1 MSEGEAVYRATC
13 QTCHGTQGQGVP
25 RAFPPLAGSAWATGD
40 AGRAIRLVLH
50 GVAGPVERGG
60 TRYDGIM
67 PAHGHLSDARI
78 AAVLTFVRSHF
89 GNDAPPI
96 DSATVAAVR
105 AADGVRMRPLSA
117 DEADRAVGTP

>member
-1 MSEGEAVYRATC
+1 MPEGEAVYRSVC

-40 AGRAIRLVLH
+40 APRAVRIVLH
-50 GVAGPVERGG
+50 GIAGPVERGG
-60 TRYDGIM
+60 VSYDGLM
-67 PAHGHLSDARI
+67 PAHAHLSDARI
-78 AAVLTFVRSHF
+78 AAVLTFVRSNF

-105 AADGVRMRPLSA
+105 AADAARTTPLTPA
-117 DEADRAVGTP
+117 EAERAIGTP